1 MTVQGRWDP
10 WKELLAV
17 QKRMNQLF
25 DGALGGTE
33 FDAPD
38 APDTWTPVCD
48 AYETPGAFVVCL
60 ELPGLA
66 QSAIDLRLDGDEL
79 VVAGERQR
87 ERAGRGQQFHRVERS
102 YGKFA
107 RRFRLP
113 SAADRSA
120 VDASYRDGVLRVTVA
135 KREGDRSGPVRVA
148 IH

>member
-25 DGALGGTE
+25 DGALVGTE
-33 FDAPD
+33 FDTPD
-38 APDTWTPVCD
+38 APDTWTPTSDV
-48 AYETPGAFVVCL
+48 YETPTALVICL

-66 QSAIDLRLDGDEL
+66 QSSFDVRLDGDEL
-79 VVAGERQR
+79 VVAGERER
-87 ERAGRGQQFHRVERS
+87 EKRGRGEQFHRVERS

-113 SAADRSA
+113 STAERSA
-120 VDASYRDGVLRVTVA
+120 VEASYRDGVLRVVVA
-135 KREGDRSGPVRVA
+135 KRESEKTGPVRVA
-148 IH
+148 VH

>member
-1 MTVQGRWDP
+1 MSVPGRWDP

-38 APDTWTPVCD
+38 APDTWVPVCD
-48 AYETPGAFVVCL
+48 VYETERALVICL
-60 ELPGLA
+60 ELPGVE
-66 QSAIDLRLDGDEL
+66 QHAIDVRLEGDEL
-79 VVAGERQR
+79 VVAGERERQR
-87 ERAGRGQQFHRVERS
+87 GGSGEQFHRVERS
-102 YGKFA
+102 FGKFA

-113 SAADRSA
+113 SSAERSA
-120 VDASYRDGVLRVTVA
+120 VEASYRHGVLRVVVG
-135 KREGDRSGPVRVA
+135 KKEDDHSGPVRVA

>member
-1 MTVQGRWDP
+1 MSVPGRWDP

-38 APDTWTPVCD
+38 APDTWVPVCD
-48 AYETPGAFVVCL
+48 VYETARALVICL
-60 ELPGLA
+60 ELPGVH
-66 QSAIDLRLDGDEL
+66 QGAIDLRLDGDEL
-79 VVAGERQR
+79 VVAGKR
-87 ERAGRGQQFHRVERS
+87 EREKAGSDEQFHRVERS

-113 SAADRSA
+113 STVERSA
-120 VDASYRDGVLRVTVA
+120 VDAAYRQGVLRVVVG
-135 KREGDRSGPVRVA
+135 KKEGDKAGPVRVE